1 MRNTVFNDAGVTNI
15 DEFRKLPT
23 SKTSRA
29 FRNAKAALFP
39 GITGTS
45 PTLDFFWG
53 PVLGN
58 ALQADHLI
66 YLVRDGKIRPN
77 TPINW
82 NYSKDDS
89 FGFSEEA
96 YNFLRQV
103 FKPTLQHLCCDWLTY
118 ENQSKR
124 CSPSTID

>member
-1 MRNTVFNDAGVTNI
+1 MRRSPTVGRYRLLSQLMRNTVFNDAGASDI

-29 FRNAKAALFP
+29 FRNTKTALFP
-39 GITGTS
+39 ATTGTS

-96 YNFLRQV
+96 YNFLRPV
-103 FKPTLQHLCCDWLTY
+103 F
-118 ENQSKR
+118 
-124 CSPSTID
+124 